1 MVSLIDVSVVE
12 VSVLDVS
19 DDDLRSPFVLFQ

>member
-1 MVSLIDVSVVE
+1 MVSVVDVGGDEVSVVE

-19 DDDLRSPFVLFQ
+19 GDDVSV